1 MNDVRKH
8 LNRFIRLL
16 ISDINSDLDISF
28 KICRAA
34 NYYSSIRDMIE
45 NLKSEDREKLFTTIN
60 IAFSEALLEHGK
72 AVANEQL
79 DTCCGDCAS

>member
-16 ISDINSDLDISF
+16 IFDINSDLDISF

-34 NYYSSIRDMIE
+34 NYYISIRDMIE
-45 NLKSEDREKLFTTIN
+45 SLESEDKEKLSGTIN
-60 IAFSEALLEHGK
+60 IAFSEALIEYGK
-72 AVANEQL
+72 AAENE
-79 DTCCGDCAS
+79 